1 MDITTIPQLITNVGF
16 PIFCVLMLGL
26 YIYKREGIAREER
39 KQTQDMLMNFSLN
52 LQENTHALQ
61 NLSELIKDNRNA
73 NNDWFN

>member
-1 MDITTIPQLITNVGF
+1 MDINTIPQLIANVGF

-26 YIYKREGIAREER
+26 YIYKREAIAREER

-61 NLSELIKDNRNA
+61 NLSDLIKESRNG
-73 NNDWFN
+73 NNN